1 MPQITLNTHE
11 VLLSPE
17 EIADHMQVSRRTV
30 MRWIK
35 SGQLAALRIGTVTRI
50 PADAYQQFLSEHF
63 FSAQSL
69 RVPPN
74 LAQQLLADSQQEEP
88 EEAHEQAAS
97 GAA

>member
-1 MPQITLNTHE
+1 MSQITLNTHE

-35 SGQLAALRIGTVTRI
+35 SGQLAALRIGSVTRI
-50 PADAYQQFLSEHF
+50 PADAYQQFLNAHF

-69 RVPPN
+69 RVPPS
-74 LAQQLLADSQQEEP
+74 LAQELLAHPPGKEDER
-88 EEAHEQAAS
+88 EASSLSA
-97 GAA
+97 